1 MTDEIKY
8 VSRAGE
14 KLAGVLDAMCVDPAG
29 WVCADF
35 GCNVGGF
42 TDCLIQRGAAKVY
55 AVDTGYGALAW
66 TMRQHERVEVMERT
80 NVLHCDVPEAVDLVV
95 IDVGWT
101 PQKKVIPIAAKWIK
115 PGGRIVSLLKP
126 TFEYDKLHPTEHR
139 DKRVPLTA
147 EQTQDVIDAVVA
159 GLAEIGFVPKQ
170 IVESSLLGKG
180 GNHEYLLEF
189 VLG

>member
-1 MTDEIKY
+1 MTDETKY
-8 VSRAGE
+8 VSRAGA
-14 KLAGVLDAMCVDPAG
+14 KLAGALDAMGIDPAG

-66 TMRQHERVEVMERT
+66 TMRQHDRVEVMERT
-80 NVLHCDVPEAVDLVV
+80 NVLYCDIPAAVDLVV

-101 PQKKVIPIAAKWIK
+101 PQVKVIPTAAKWLR

-126 TFEYDKLHPTEHR
+126 TFEYDKQHPNERR

-147 EQTQDVIDAVVA
+147 EQTQAVIDGVVA
-159 GLAEIGFVPKQ
+159 GLAEIGFAPTQ
-170 IVESSLLGKG
+170 IVESPLLGKG

-189 VLG
+189 IL